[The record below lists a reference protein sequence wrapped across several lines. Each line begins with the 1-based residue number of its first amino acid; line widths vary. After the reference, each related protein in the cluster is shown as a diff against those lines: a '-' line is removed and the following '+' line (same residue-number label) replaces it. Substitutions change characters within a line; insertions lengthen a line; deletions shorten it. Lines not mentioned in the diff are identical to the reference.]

1 MGTQRAQRELTYQLP
16 RNGEMMVS
24 PLSKISE
31 FLKGPQG
38 RKLTEQAKR
47 YAQDPSNRAKAQQMI
62 DKLRGG
68 KGSSG
73 KH

>member
-1 MGTQRAQRELTYQLP
+1 
-16 RNGEMMVS
+16 MMVS

-31 FLKGPQG
+31 FLKSPQAQ
-38 RKLTEQAKR
+38 KLTEQAKR
-47 YAQDPSNRAKAQQMI
+47 YAQDPRNRAKAQQMI

-68 KGSSG
+68 KGGSG

>member
-1 MGTQRAQRELTYQLP
+1 
-16 RNGEMMVS
+16 MMVS
-24 PLSKISE
+24 PFSKISK
-31 FLKGPQG
+31 FLKGQQG
-38 RKLTEQAKR
+38 QKLTEQAKR
-47 YAQDPSNRAKAQQMI
+47 YAQDPRNRAKAQQMI